1 MQICYFQF
9 LAEISSLLAVMRCSA
24 VTSKHV
30 ILYSGF
36 PFPVVEISQCYIYI
50 QYRPLPL
57 GLGLFACSIWGGG
70 VAGLTMSGIGLACT
84 GPGFCNSYCV
94 RVCGFSRNIH
104 PGT

>member
-70 VAGLTMSGIGLACT
+70 GMAGLTMSGRPSLHRAWFLLLLLCT
-84 GPGFCNSYCV
+84 CV
-94 RVCGFSRNIH
+94 WVQQ
-104 PGT
+104 